1 MPSKNVIKLTAGNK
15 EANNSL
21 DVKTILTEFFESVDT
36 LSLSTTSDLTQE
48 RLSQKR

>member
-21 DVKTILTEFFESVDT
+21 DVKTILTEFFESVDMPEY
-36 LSLSTTSDLTQE
+36 SPE
-48 RLSQKR
+48 MFI